1 MVILESIVT
10 SVDAGGRVNLA
21 PMGPAVLSGR
31 LEDPDA
37 EVRFLLRPFR
47 SSRTYQNLIEIPRA
61 TIHVTDDSML
71 FAQAAIDALSDQQ
84 ILQRVDRL
92 RQTDWWPLKDCHRWF
107 AVEIESVGGDDL
119 RSEMPCRVVQTETL
133 RPFFGFNRAR
143 HAVIEAAI
151 LATRTHLIPP
161 PQIHAELARLRTLVD
176 KTGGATEHEAFGLLE
191 VTIDERLAASP

>member
-1 MVILESIVT
+1 MVILESIVS
-10 SVDAGGRVNLA
+10 SVDGNGRINLA

-47 SSRTYQNLIEIPRA
+47 SSRTYQNLIETPRA
-61 TIHVTDDSML
+61 TIHATDDSLL
-71 FAQAAIDALSDQQ
+71 FAQAAIDALSDRQ
-84 ILQRVDRL
+84 IRQRVDRL
-92 RQTDWWPLKDCHRWF
+92 RQTDWWPLNDCHRWF
-107 AVEIESVGGDDL
+107 AVEIESVGGNDL
-119 RSEMPCRVVQTETL
+119 RSEMPCRVVESETI

-151 LATRTHLIPP
+151 LATRTHLISAE
-161 PQIHAELARLRTLVD
+161 QIQAELARLRTLVD
-176 KTGGATEHEAFGLLE
+176 KTGGAAEHEAFDLLQ